1 MWGFY
6 SLPVTSAP
14 PALGG
19 IFLAGSYVPPI
30 GGVLARAYGGKQ
42 GAMLWHWA
50 LITDSESNLT
60 CNELRVSTIIPFL
73 FPCIAE
79 HYNSDK
85 TIQHETYLQE
95 KSRLHHSYTEH
106 QD

>member
-30 GGVLARAYGGKQ
+30 GGYSPEPMEGSKAPCYGIG
-42 GAMLWHWA
+42 H
-50 LITDSESNLT
+50 
-60 CNELRVSTIIPFL
+60 
-73 FPCIAE
+73 
-79 HYNSDK
+79 
-85 TIQHETYLQE
+85 
-95 KSRLHHSYTEH
+95 
-106 QD
+106 